1 MPVHNGG
8 DAFDRC
14 LAGLAAADPAP
25 FEIIV
30 VPDGESDG
38 AWRRAA
44 SFGVYVLEPSAVAH
58 GPAHARN
65 RGARHA
71 TGDVLFFVDAD
82 VVVHP
87 GALAEVAAALQD
99 DTLDAVIGSY
109 DDSPGDPSFLSQY
122 RNLLHHYV
130 HERSSEDASTFWGA
144 CGAIRRDAF
153 FAAGGFDESYARP
166 SIEDIELGYRLK
178 AAGRR
183 IALRKT
189 LLVKHLKAWDAAA
202 ILRTDFFSRALPWT
216 ELLLRRGKAEND
228 LNVTAGA
235 RISVAASLSLLVSLL
250 LATVWPAGW
259 VAAGLAAAVL
269 LALNAPLYRFFI
281 ERRGLLF
288 TLGAIP
294 WHWLYFAYSGV
305 AFALG
310 LARHAFRGARPA
322 PAAGVVVR

>member
-44 SFGVYVLEPSAVAH
+44 SFGVHVLEPSAVAH

-65 RGARHA
+65 RGARHS

-87 GALAEVAAALQD
+87 GALAEVAAALDD

-130 HERSSEDASTFWGA
+130 HQRSSEDASTFWGA

-153 FAAGGFDESYARP
+153 FAAGGFDESYSRP

-216 ELLLRRGKAEND
+216 ELLLRSTELPLHWTELLPRPSALPLHPTELPPRPTELPSGLRPAE
-228 LNVTAGA
+228 LPPCLRVPRHRA
-235 RISVAASLSLLVSLL
+235 RRLRRRF
-250 LATVWPAGW
+250 
-259 VAAGLAAAVL
+259 AAARPL
-269 LALNAPLYRFFI
+269 RAPSWRPGRP
-281 ERRGLLF
+281 RRCC
-288 TLGAIP
+288 
-294 WHWLYFAYSGV
+294 
-305 AFALG
+305 
-310 LARHAFRGARPA
+310 
-322 PAAGVVVR
+322 